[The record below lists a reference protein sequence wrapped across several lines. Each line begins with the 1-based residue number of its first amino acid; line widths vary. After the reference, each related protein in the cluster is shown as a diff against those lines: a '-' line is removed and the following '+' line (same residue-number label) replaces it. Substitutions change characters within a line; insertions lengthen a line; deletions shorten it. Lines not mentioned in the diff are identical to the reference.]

1 MKATKGK
8 AVLAGVL
15 LALWLGL
22 ILATATYAGPLGRP
36 VHGDDC
42 GEYLKNWQEN
52 LRIMPRSM
60 FEDCMR
66 TPNAAAIFNAL
77 VAMGFSAAVARPL
90 SQAMAQQMS
99 QANAASYPRPP
110 TRVEGT
116 DTDPFRLTTYPDYNE
131 WLSRSVYAVW
141 SQTWAAGQRVPTDA
155 EMAAAFSMYGP
166 GQLGRFL
173 GARDG
178 LVNAHGT
185 PENVPNSTLGVNPGL
200 GDIVTGQKAI
210 NYLMEPRPGVKIKTY
225 TSGGKTYVDPS
236 AVGSFSA
243 SPGGAF
249 GTIKIPD
256 PARPGKEIE
265 VIDPKN
271 VAILRG

>member
-77 VAMGFSAAVARPL
+77 VAMGLSTALAGPL
-90 SQAMAQQMS
+90 SQAIGQQMS

-166 GQLGRFL
+166 GQLWRFL
-173 GARDG
+173 GARNA
-178 LVNAHGT
+178 LVNVHGT

-210 NYLMEPRPGVKIKTY
+210 NYLADRPGVKTY
-225 TSGGKTYVDPS
+225 VVDGVKYVDPS
-236 AVGSFSA
+236 AVGSFPA
-243 SPGGAF
+243 SPGGAY
-249 GTIKIPD
+249 GTTTITVG
-256 PARPGKEIE
+256 GKSVE